1 MLDYFDNTIG
11 NYAFFIHGN
20 SGMGKSYILKSL
32 SLDYCLNNDLTL
44 VTFESEEKSNVN
56 YLLIC
61 RIIIF
66 LQYGNIFWDYK
77 PEKIKDFCNSNIN
90 FNIETDKKI

>member
-1 MLDYFDNTIG
+1 
-11 NYAFFIHGN
+11 
-20 SGMGKSYILKSL
+20 MGKSYILKSL

-77 PEKIKDFCNSNIN
+77 PEKSKISAIQIVILILKQIKNI
-90 FNIETDKKI
+90 K